1 VSTEPLDLGPR
12 RLPAEVFVISRF
24 GQPVVSVWSMDEV
37 KERVSGELQKQG
49 VNPDVWRTE
58 DGLVKVEHYAAY
70 RPMGTFEED
79 SAGVGVRVT
88 A

>member
-1 VSTEPLDLGPR
+1 MPRDFDKPL
-12 RLPAEVFVISRF
+12 AEVFVISRF

-37 KERVSGELQKQG
+37 KERVSGELRKQG
-49 VNPDVWRTE
+49 TDPEVWRTK

-70 RPMGTFEED
+70 RPLGSLPED
-79 SAGVGVRVT
+79 SEGVGVPVVN